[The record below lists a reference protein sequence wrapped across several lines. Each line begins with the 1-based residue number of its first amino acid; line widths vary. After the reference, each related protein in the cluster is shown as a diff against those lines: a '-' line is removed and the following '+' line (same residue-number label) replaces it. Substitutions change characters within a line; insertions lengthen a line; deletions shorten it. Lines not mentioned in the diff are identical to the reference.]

1 MILQVVS
8 FVFKLMSDWLS
19 LVTSSWLLSI
29 FVLFSIIGLIVNLV
43 INSTADKG

>member
-1 MILQVVS
+1 MIIQVVS
-8 FVFKLMSDWLS
+8 FVFKLMSDWLN

-29 FVLFSIIGLIVNLV
+29 FVLFSIIGLVVNLV